1 MNRTQKRKRSRGGAA
16 IVEFVLAAALI
27 YTPLILGTIVIGM
40 NLIRAIQL
48 TQLNRDAGHMFAR
61 GVDFSV
67 PANQAILQHLAGGL
81 DLTPTGKS
89 VVILSQI
96 MRVDCPG
103 PPACANHGLA
113 VFVRQIVLGNSS
125 LRPSRYGTPPTIAG
139 GMVPNYQTNT
149 AARTVNFY
157 PSVMDMQLGETAY
170 VAEAYYRSSELDLPG
185 FMTSTGV
192 AARGIF

>member
-1 MNRTQKRKRSRGGAA
+1 MNRTVKRKRSRGGAA
-16 IVEFVLAAALI
+16 IIEFVLAAALI

-103 PPACANHGLA
+103 PPACANHGVA

-125 LRPSRYGTPPTIAG
+125 LRASRYGTPPTIAG

-149 AARTVNFY
+149 LARTVNFY

-192 AARGIF
+192 SARGIF